1 MTDMELWFLENQ
13 ATAIQRHVA
22 DARHRVTLFK
32 SRPDWDTRAMAELQR
47 AKDQLTD
54 LLELIAQTQREY
66 DALPTVR
73 LLEAAE

>member
-1 MTDMELWFLENQ
+1 VTEMELWFLENQ

-22 DARHRVTLFK
+22 DARYRVTLFK

-54 LLELIAQTQREY
+54 LLELIAQCQREY
-66 DALPTVR
+66 DALPTTSM
-73 LLEAAE
+73 LQAAE